1 MEDNLYMEQF
11 TLNTLPMDERQLEAI
26 LTITRLLK
34 IDSDH
39 GLILLMP
46 NNHDPREI
54 RIRWIDDGYFVGFI
68 YPMEEFGWSHPL
80 LLGAVGLEYKDVEML
95 VTEICVNQTET
106 EKIELVMNE
115 FRDMTSQV
123 YGEDGTIKECT
134 EDAIPY
140 GREKCNPGEAAD
152 V

>member
-54 RIRWIDDGYFVGFI
+54 RIRWIDDGYFVGVN

>member
-1 MEDNLYMEQF
+1 MDDNLYMEQF
-11 TLNTLPMDERQLEAI
+11 TLNTLPMDDRQLEAI

-34 IDSDH
+34 NDPDH

-54 RIRWIDDGYFVGFI
+54 RIRWLDDGYFVGFN

-106 EKIELVMNE
+106 ENIELVMNE

-123 YGEDGTIKECT
+123 YGEDGTIK
-134 EDAIPY
+134 
-140 GREKCNPGEAAD
+140 GGEEE
-152 V
+152 

>member
-34 IDSDH
+34 TDPDH

-54 RIRWIDDGYFVGFI
+54 RIRWIDDGYFVGFN
-68 YPMEEFGWSHPL
+68 YPMEEFGWKHPL

-106 EKIELVMNE
+106 EKIDLVMNE
-115 FRDMTSQV
+115 FRDYTTQV
-123 YGEDGTIKECT
+123 YGE
-134 EDAIPY
+134 
-140 GREKCNPGEAAD
+140 
-152 V
+152 